1 VVYYV
6 AATVDG
12 CIARTD
18 GSFDNFPMDVE
29 YLAALLAEFPET
41 FPAHLRPEGASR
53 DDNRHFDAVLMG
65 RTTYEVGLRMGVS
78 SPYPT
83 LDQYVFSTT
92 MTASPHPDVTL
103 VRDSVVNAV
112 TALKRG
118 PGKAIWL
125 CGGARLAS
133 TLFTAGLVDEVV
145 LKLNPVLF
153 GSGIPLVGRGID
165 PTTKLHLL
173 DTFVHPSGHV
183 RLHYRV
189 EN

>member
-1 VVYYV
+1 MSGGRERRVRSVAYSV

-12 CIARTD
+12 YIA
-18 GSFDNFPMDVE
+18 
-29 YLAALLAEFPET
+29 
-41 FPAHLRPEGASR
+41 
-53 DDNRHFDAVLMG
+53 
-65 RTTYEVGLRMGVS
+65 
-78 SPYPT
+78 
-83 LDQYVFSTT
+83 
-92 MTASPHPDVTL
+92 
-103 VRDSVVNAV
+103 DSVVDAV
-112 TALKRG
+112 TGSKRC

-125 CGGARLAS
+125 CSGARLAS
-133 TLFTAGLVDEVV
+133 TLFSAGFVDEVV

-165 PTTKLHLL
+165 PTTRLHLL